1 MSEGMDA
8 VGAAAAGTVQLGDLT
23 VNRMGYGAMRITG
36 KGIWGPPDDRVAAL
50 QTLRRAVELGV
61 NLIDTADSYG
71 PYVSEELI
79 AEALWPYPQDLV
91 IATKAGWERVG
102 PGQWTHNASP
112 KHLRAALDGSLKRLR
127 LDRIDV
133 YQLHVPDPAV
143 SFEASVETLAQ
154 LRLEGKIRHV
164 ALSNVT
170 LEHVERAR
178 RIVPIVSVQN
188 RYSFADREWDFLLD
202 YCETQGIVFMPW
214 APLGQNR
221 EAHAALEE
229 AAQQL
234 EATPF
239 QVALAWLLR
248 RSSVILPIP
257 GTSSAIH
264 VQENIAA
271 AGLKLSDAV
280 FARLSAITP
289 KPASLRG

>member
-1 MSEGMDA
+1 VSDGTQSTSA
-8 VGAAAAGTVQLGDLT
+8 SAAGTVRLGDLT

-36 KGIWGPPDDRVAAL
+36 KGIWGPPEDRDAAL
-50 QTLRRAVELGV
+50 ETMRRAVELGV

-91 IATKAGWERVG
+91 IATKGGWERVG

-112 KHLRAALDGSLKRLR
+112 KHLQAAVDGSLKRLR

-143 SFEASVETLAQ
+143 SFDASMETLAR
-154 LRLEGKIRHV
+154 LREQGKIRHV

-178 RIVPIVSVQN
+178 KIVPIVSVQN

-202 YCETQGIVFMPW
+202 HCEAQGIVFMPW

-221 EAHAALEE
+221 EAHAALED
-229 AAQQL
+229 AAEEL
-234 EATPF
+234 SATAL

-248 RSSVILPIP
+248 RSPVILPIP

-271 AGLKLSDAV
+271 AGLKLPDAV

>member
-1 MSEGMDA
+1 
-8 VGAAAAGTVQLGDLT
+8 
-23 VNRMGYGAMRITG
+23 MGYGAMRITG
-36 KGIWGPPDDRVAAL
+36 QGVWGPPQDRVAAL
-50 QTLRRAVELGV
+50 ETLRRAVELGV

-91 IATKAGWERVG
+91 IATKGGWERVG

-112 KHLRAALDGSLKRLR
+112 NHLQAAVDGSLKRLR

-143 SFEASVETLAQ
+143 SFDASMETLAR
-154 LRLEGKIRHV
+154 LREQGKIRHV
-164 ALSNVT
+164 SLSNVT

-178 RIVPIVSVQN
+178 KIVPIVSVQN

-202 YCETQGIVFMPW
+202 HCEAQRIVFMPW
-214 APLGQNR
+214 APLGQKR

-229 AAQQL
+229 AAEEL
-234 EATPF
+234 EATPL

-248 RSSVILPIP
+248 RSPMILPIP
-257 GTSSAIH
+257 GTSSPAH

-271 AGLKLSDAV
+271 AGLKLPDAI